1 MNLIRKW
8 LKKHLRKLLEI
19 DEDNTP
25 APKVYKQDKD
35 FINLFST
42 QEVGKLKKLAEEKKT
57 LLRRLDIVD
66 EQISD
71 ILYDAKKLELKE

>member
-1 MNLIRKW
+1 MSLLKNW
-8 LKKHLRKLLEI
+8 LKKRLRKLLEI
-19 DEDNTP
+19 DADNTP
-25 APKVYKQDKD
+25 APKVYKQNKD

-57 LLRRLDIVD
+57 LLRRLDVVD

>member
-19 DEDNTP
+19 EESP
-25 APKVYKQDKD
+25 SPKVYKQDKD
-35 FINLFST
+35 FINLFSN
-42 QEVGKLKKLAEEKKT
+42 QEVGKLTKLVDAKKDLQ
-57 LLRRLDIVD
+57 RRMDIVD

-71 ILYDAKKLELKE
+71 ILYEAKKLELKE

>member
-19 DEDNTP
+19 EESP
-25 APKVYKQDKD
+25 SPKVYMQDKD

-57 LLRRLDIVD
+57 LLRRLDVVE